1 MALVCGEGGRHTF
14 TCHLP
19 SQLSASLRDAISDS
33 KCGDEEKKLIQEERI
48 RSRIFI
54 GKQFR

>member
-1 MALVCGEGGRHTF
+1 MWGGGGGRLTF

-19 SQLSASLRDAISDS
+19 SQLSASLRVAISDP
-33 KCGDEEKKLIQEERI
+33 KCGDEEKKLIQENESV
-48 RSRIFI
+48 SRIFI